1 MIPRDKVDE
10 IMQAA
15 RIEEV
20 VGDFV
25 ALRRRGANMWGTCP
39 FHNEK
44 TPSFSVNPARNIFKC
59 FGCGKAGNS
68 VTFLMEKEHFAYQ
81 EALRY
86 LAKKYN
92 IQIEEEKL
100 TPEQVSERSKR
111 DSMFNLTNFAQTYF
125 VDNLWRNDEGKSI
138 GLSYFRE
145 RGFFDPIIEKFGL
158 GYSPQQWE
166 AFSKHAIEN
175 GYNSSLLIETGL
187 SIEGKNGPYDRFHGR
202 VMFPVHDNMGRVI
215 GFGGR
220 ILVSN
225 KDRKDPKYQNSPES
239 EIYDKKKT
247 LYGIYFAKNAII
259 KADECILVE
268 GYFDVLRMH
277 QSGIEN
283 VVASSGTSL
292 TDDQIKLISRYTKNI
307 TMLYDGDV
315 AGQKASL
322 RGTDMI
328 LSAGMNV
335 RVVSLPPEHD
345 PDTFAKDFPIEVVQ
359 KYLKDNARNFI
370 RFKTELLMRDAEN
383 DPIKRAEAIRDI
395 VQSIAVVP
403 DPIFRSTYVR
413 ECSSLL
419 SIREE
424 IIIGEMNKMLVKD
437 FRKKLGITPEVLPSE
452 PVNLPTREEDR
463 IDDENGALLTQE
475 QELVRLL
482 LSYGRNVV
490 AEEEQNEEAEGEP
503 EVMELSLAQYIVD
516 DIKSDSI
523 VFEDAVCRKIFE
535 IYDSEIDKGVLPDE
549 NFFVTH
555 EDPEI
560 AQLSATLLSTP
571 YKLDNWQKHGIS
583 IKLESD
589 DLKSAAMSSIVR
601 YKELVLMS
609 RRHALEKELPEAD
622 DDDQLIILKQIKGI
636 DEIRMRLNSFI
647 GTVITR

>member
-1 MIPRDKVDE
+1 MIPREKIDE
-10 IMQAA
+10 IMQTA

-25 ALRRRGANMWGTCP
+25 SLRKRGSNMWGNCP

-68 VTFLMEKEHFAYQ
+68 VTFLMEHEHFTYQ

-86 LAKKYN
+86 LAKKYR
-92 IQIEEEKL
+92 ITIEEQEL
-100 TPEQVSERSKR
+100 TPEQITERSKR
-111 DSMFNLTNFAQTYF
+111 ESLFNLSNFAQTFF
-125 VDNLWRNDEGKSI
+125 VDNLWNTDEGKSI

-145 RGFFDPIIEKFGL
+145 RGYFDPIIEKFGL

-166 AFSKHAIEN
+166 ALSKYAMEN
-175 GYNSSLLIETGL
+175 GYSQELLVELGL
-187 SIEGKNGPYDRFHGR
+187 SLMGKKGPYDRFHGR
-202 VMFPVHDNMGRVI
+202 VMFPIHDVGGRVI

-220 ILVSN
+220 ILTAN
-225 KDRKDPKYQNSPES
+225 KDKKDPKYQNSPES

-292 TDDQIKLISRYTKNI
+292 TEEQIKLINRYTKNI
-307 TMLYDGDV
+307 TILYDGDA

-328 LSAGMNV
+328 LAAGMNV

-345 PDTFAKDFPIEVVQ
+345 PDTFAKDYPIEEVQ
-359 KYLKDNARNFI
+359 RYLKEHARDFI
-370 RFKTELLMRDAEN
+370 RFKTELLMHDAAN

-395 VQSIAVVP
+395 VVSISVIP

-419 SIREE
+419 NIKEE
-424 IIIGEMNKMLVKD
+424 ILIGELNKMLVKD
-437 FRKKLGITPEVLPSE
+437 FKKKLGIAQETIPDEPIATTPQ
-452 PVNLPTREEDR
+452 EEEK
-463 IDDENGALLTQE
+463 IDDGNKAMHTQE
-475 QELVRLL
+475 QELVRLML
-482 LSYGRNVV
+482 LYGQNVITENSIDDSGNQV
-490 AEEEQNEEAEGEP
+490 TEEYP
-503 EVMELSLAQYIVD
+503 LAVYIID
-516 DIKSDSI
+516 DLKADGI
-523 VFEDAVCRKIFE
+523 VFEDAVCKRIFD
-535 IYDSEIDKGVLPDE
+535 IYDSEIDKGDLPDDKY
-549 NFFVTH
+549 FVTH
-555 EDPEI
+555 EDSEI
-560 AQLSATLLSTP
+560 SQLAATLLSTP
-571 YKLDNWQKHGIS
+571 YKLDNWKKHGIE
-583 IKLESD
+583 IKQEAD

-601 YKELVLMS
+601 YKELVLVL
-609 RRHALEKELPEAD
+609 RRHALEKELSEAD
-622 DDDQLIILKQIKGI
+622 TDDQLIIMKQIKDL
-636 DEIRMRLNSFI
+636 DEIRMRLNKYI
-647 GTVITR
+647 GTVVTR

>member
-1 MIPRDKVDE
+1 MIPREKVDE

-15 RIEEV
+15 HIEEV

-25 ALRRRGANMWGTCP
+25 ALRKRGANMWGTCP

-68 VTFLMEKEHFAYQ
+68 VTFLMEHEHFSYQ

-86 LAKKYN
+86 LAKKYR
-92 IQIEEEKL
+92 ITIEEQEL
-100 TPEQVSERSKR
+100 TPEQITERSKR
-111 DSMFNLTNFAQTYF
+111 ESMFNLNSFAQSYF
-125 VDNLWRNDEGKSI
+125 VDNLWNTDEGKSI
-138 GLSYFRE
+138 GLGYFRE

-175 GYNSSLLIETGL
+175 GYKSELLVELGL
-187 SIEGKNGPYDRFHGR
+187 SIEGRQGPYDRFHGR
-202 VMFPVHDNMGRVI
+202 VIFPVHDNSGRVI

-220 ILVSN
+220 ILSAN
-225 KDRKDPKYQNSPES
+225 KDKKDPKYQNSPES

-247 LYGIYFAKNAII
+247 LYGVYFAKNAII

-292 TDDQIKLISRYTKNI
+292 TEDQIKLISRYTKNI
-307 TMLYDGDV
+307 TMLYDGDA

-328 LSAGMNV
+328 LAAGMNV

-345 PDTFAKDFPIEVVQ
+345 PDTFAKDYPVEEVQ
-359 KYLKDNARNFI
+359 RYLKENARNFI
-370 RFKTELLMRDAEN
+370 RFKTELLMHDAEH

-395 VQSIAVVP
+395 VQSISVVP

-419 SIREE
+419 NIKEE
-424 IIIGEMNKMLVKD
+424 ILIGELNKILVKD
-437 FRKKLGITPEVLPSE
+437 FRKKLGIENELPEEASVATQQQEE
-452 PVNLPTREEDR
+452 PV
-463 IDDENGALLTQE
+463 DDGNKARVLQE
-475 QELVRLL
+475 QELVRLML
-482 LSYGRNVV
+482 LYGSDTVTDDTV
-490 AEEEQNEEAEGEP
+490 DEEGKTVTTEYP
-503 EVMELSLAQYIVD
+503 LAVYIVD
-516 DIKSDSI
+516 DLKLDGI
-523 VFEDAVCRKIFE
+523 VFEDVACRKIFDAFDE
-535 IYDSEIDKGVLPDE
+535 EIDKGNVPSDA
-549 NFFVTH
+549 FFVSHDDT
-555 EDPEI
+555 EI
-560 AQLSATLLSTP
+560 AQLAASLLSSP
-571 YKLDNWQKHGIS
+571 YKLDNWSKHGIE
-583 IKLESD
+583 IKQEADVLND
-589 DLKSAAMSSIVR
+589 AVMSSLVR
-601 YKELVLMS
+601 YKELVLSEM
-609 RRHALEKELPEAD
+609 RRQLEKELAEANAD
-622 DDDQLIILKQIKGI
+622 DQFVVLKRIKDIDDKRK
-636 DEIRMRLNSFI
+636 RLNGFL
-647 GTVITR
+647 GTVVTR

>member
-1 MIPRDKVDE
+1 MIPREKIDE
-10 IMQAA
+10 IMQTA

-25 ALRRRGANMWGTCP
+25 SLRKRGSNMWGNCP

-68 VTFLMEKEHFAYQ
+68 VTFLMEHEHFTYQ

-86 LAKKYN
+86 LAKKYR
-92 IQIEEEKL
+92 ITIEEQEL
-100 TPEQVSERSKR
+100 TPEQITERSKR
-111 DSMFNLTNFAQTYF
+111 ESLFNLSNFAQTFF
-125 VDNLWRNDEGKSI
+125 VDNLWNTDEGKSI

-145 RGFFDPIIEKFGL
+145 RGYFDPIIEKFGL

-166 AFSKHAIEN
+166 ALSKYAMEN
-175 GYNSSLLIETGL
+175 GYSQELLVELGL
-187 SIEGKNGPYDRFHGR
+187 SLMGKKGPYDRFHGR
-202 VMFPVHDNMGRVI
+202 VMFPIHDVSGRVI

-220 ILVSN
+220 ILTAN
-225 KDRKDPKYQNSPES
+225 KDKKDPKYQNSPES

-292 TDDQIKLISRYTKNI
+292 TEEQIKLINRYTKNI
-307 TMLYDGDV
+307 TILYDGDA

-328 LSAGMNV
+328 LAAGMNV

-345 PDTFAKDFPIEVVQ
+345 PDTFAKDYPIEEVQ
-359 KYLKDNARNFI
+359 RYLKEHARDFI
-370 RFKTELLMRDAEN
+370 RFKTELLMHDAAN

-395 VQSIAVVP
+395 VVSISVIP

-419 SIREE
+419 NIKEE
-424 IIIGEMNKMLVKD
+424 ILIGELNKMLVKD
-437 FRKKLGITPEVLPSE
+437 FKKKLGIAQETIPDEPIATTPQ
-452 PVNLPTREEDR
+452 EEEK
-463 IDDENGALLTQE
+463 IDDGNEAMHTQE
-475 QELVRLL
+475 QELVRLML
-482 LSYGRNVV
+482 LYGQNVITENSIDDSGNQV
-490 AEEEQNEEAEGEP
+490 TEEYP
-503 EVMELSLAQYIVD
+503 LAVYIID
-516 DIKSDSI
+516 DLKADGI
-523 VFEDAVCRKIFE
+523 VFEDAVCKRIFD
-535 IYDSEIDKGVLPDE
+535 IYDSEIDKGDLPDDKY
-549 NFFVTH
+549 FVTH
-555 EDPEI
+555 EDSEI
-560 AQLSATLLSTP
+560 SQLAATLLSTP
-571 YKLDNWQKHGIS
+571 YKLDNWKKHGIE
-583 IKLESD
+583 IKQEAD

-601 YKELVLMS
+601 YKELVLVL
-609 RRHALEKELPEAD
+609 RRHALEKELSEAD
-622 DDDQLIILKQIKGI
+622 TDDQLIIMKQIKDL
-636 DEIRMRLNSFI
+636 DEIRMRLNKYI
-647 GTVITR
+647 GTVVTR

>member
-1 MIPRDKVDE
+1 MIPREKIDE
-10 IMQAA
+10 IMQTA

-25 ALRRRGANMWGTCP
+25 SLRKRGSNMWGNCP

-68 VTFLMEKEHFAYQ
+68 VTFLMEHEHFTYQ

-86 LAKKYN
+86 LAKKYR
-92 IQIEEEKL
+92 ITIEEQEL
-100 TPEQVSERSKR
+100 TPEQITERSKR
-111 DSMFNLTNFAQTYF
+111 ESLFNLSNFAQTFF
-125 VDNLWRNDEGKSI
+125 VDNLWNTDEGKSI

-145 RGFFDPIIEKFGL
+145 RGYFDPIIEKFGL

-166 AFSKHAIEN
+166 ALSKYAMEN
-175 GYNSSLLIETGL
+175 GYSQELLVELGL
-187 SIEGKNGPYDRFHGR
+187 SLMGKKGPYDRFHGR
-202 VMFPVHDNMGRVI
+202 VMFPIHDVGGRVI

-220 ILVSN
+220 ILTAN
-225 KDRKDPKYQNSPES
+225 KDKKDPKYQNSPES

-292 TDDQIKLISRYTKNI
+292 TEEQIKLINRYTKNI
-307 TMLYDGDV
+307 TILYDGDA

-328 LSAGMNV
+328 LAAGMNV

-345 PDTFAKDFPIEVVQ
+345 PDTFAKDYPIEEVQ
-359 KYLKDNARNFI
+359 RYLKEHARDFI
-370 RFKTELLMRDAEN
+370 RFKTELLMHDAAN

-395 VQSIAVVP
+395 VVSISVIP

-419 SIREE
+419 NIKEE
-424 IIIGEMNKMLVKD
+424 ILIGELNKMLVKD
-437 FRKKLGITPEVLPSE
+437 FKKKLGIAQETIPDEPIATTPQ
-452 PVNLPTREEDR
+452 EEEK
-463 IDDENGALLTQE
+463 IDDGNKAMHTQE
-475 QELVRLL
+475 QELVRLML
-482 LSYGRNVV
+482 LYGQNVITENSIDDSGNQV
-490 AEEEQNEEAEGEP
+490 TEEYP
-503 EVMELSLAQYIVD
+503 LAVYIID
-516 DIKSDSI
+516 DLKADGI
-523 VFEDAVCRKIFE
+523 VFEDAVCKRIFD
-535 IYDSEIDKGVLPDE
+535 IYDSEIDEGDLPDDKY
-549 NFFVTH
+549 FVTH
-555 EDPEI
+555 EDSEI
-560 AQLSATLLSTP
+560 SQLAATLLSTP
-571 YKLDNWQKHGIS
+571 YKLDNWKKHGIE
-583 IKLESD
+583 IKQEAD

-601 YKELVLMS
+601 YKELVLVL
-609 RRHALEKELPEAD
+609 RRHALEKELSEAD
-622 DDDQLIILKQIKGI
+622 TDDQLIIMKQIKDL
-636 DEIRMRLNSFI
+636 DEIRMRLNKYI
-647 GTVITR
+647 GTVVTR